1 MRCVHMIMTQLKSS
15 AFYTLAPVLAAMAS
29 TTACMHSAA
38 DSPVIASAKLSSA
51 QSQPI
56 GTVSIRN
63 DAEGPMMSVDVTGLA
78 PGIYGMHFHQTGKCD
93 APGFTT
99 AGSHW
104 NPAGR
109 KHGLSN
115 VNGPHAGDLP
125 NIEVKSGGNAISMV
139 PLSLSL
145 IDGPQSLFD
154 ADGAAIVIHAR
165 ADDNITDPSGN
176 SGDRILCGVL
186 RRE

>member
-1 MRCVHMIMTQLKSS
+1 MIMIYPLSLYLSK
-15 AFYTLAPVLAAMAS
+15 LAIVSTMMAL
-29 TTACMHSAA
+29 TTACMHS
-38 DSPVIASAKLSSA
+38 PTINPIIAGAELLNT
-51 QSQPI
+51 QNQPS
-56 GTVSIRN
+56 GAVTIRN
-63 DAEGPMMSVDVTGLA
+63 DASGPVMLVDATGLG

-115 VNGPHAGDLP
+115 ANGPHAGDLP
-125 NIEVKSGGNAISMV
+125 NIEVKSASKAV
-139 PLSLSL
+139 AAVSLSPSL
-145 IDGPQSLFD
+145 IDGVQSLFD
-154 ADGAAIVIHAR
+154 ADGSAIVIHAKP
-165 ADDNITDPSGN
+165 DDNATDPSGN

-186 RRE
+186 RRK